1 MTYGNL
7 GRTVAQG
14 PGIFGLDFVALKNF
28 KLSERMNLQFRFE
41 AFNLPNHPNFGDPGT
56 SLASNSLNAAGRPL
70 VGTGS
75 FGVIN
80 STRGTINMR
89 ELQFGLKLIF

>member
-1 MTYGNL
+1 
-7 GRTVAQG
+7 
-14 PGIFGLDFVALKNF
+14 LDFVALKNF

-56 SLASNSLNAAGRPL
+56 SLASNSLNAAGRPI